1 VQIDDG
7 MQTLHAVVCFGIQ
20 IQAEY
25 GVFGPLVFQPLQG
38 QAVEEFFLF
47 RCRLSHLFHQPLN
60 MA

>member
-25 GVFGPLVFQPLQG
+25 GVFGPLGFQPLQG
-38 QAVEEFFLF
+38 QTGEELLF
-47 RCRLSHLFHQPLN
+47 IQVPPLSSFPP
-60 MA
+60 AA